1 MDGSRPA
8 NEVSDKEMSPV
19 PTFPIMR
26 AVGTGFECNICS
38 KVLGSARAVK
48 IHYNWKHAKDGRRSR
63 SGSADVNLDSIAA
76 SAARERE
83 LDELIDQLIPEIEE
97 EEEEEEVELNTSVTI
112 KEEQDVKPR
121 IVDVHTVKNE
131 DELDPGFTCPLCR
144 KQFASEKS
152 LKQHTTWKHSESG
165 PFTCPVCEEA
175 FPSKATLNRH
185 TKQKHTV
192 KNEENDDTDPDDEEE
207 DEFAFREEKLD
218 SPGPQIKLQSTVS
231 RRRTGNDVGNSLETQ
246 MPKRNQPNKESSRK
260 GRNVSECQPVKSVS
274 YNIAKKKLILK
285 KMRAKAKQQ
294 APLSSI
300 SMVNISLVYIF
311 ESFLNANY
319 ILYSIG
325 L

>member
-1 MDGSRPA
+1 
-8 NEVSDKEMSPV
+8 MSPV

-97 EEEEEEVELNTSVTI
+97 EEEEEVNTWSVTL
-112 KEEQDVKPR
+112 KEEQDVKPH

-152 LKQHTTWKHSESG
+152 LKQHSTWKHSESG
-165 PFTCPVCEEA
+165 PITCPVCEEA

-192 KNEENDDTDPDDEEE
+192 RSEENDDTDPDDEEE

-218 SPGPQIKLQSTVS
+218 SPGPQIKLHSTVT
-231 RRRTGNDVGNSLETQ
+231 RTRTGNDVGNSLETE

-260 GRNVSECQPVKSVS
+260 GRNVSECQPGKSVS
-274 YNIAKKKLILK
+274 YNIAKKKLILEK
-285 KMRAKAKQQ
+285 IRAKAKQQ
-294 APLSSI
+294 APLSST
-300 SMVNISLVYIF
+300 SMVNISLFYIF
-311 ESFLNANY
+311 ESF
-319 ILYSIG
+319 
-325 L
+325 